1 MWGGRPY
8 FSEVGEF
15 MGMASSTLENQES
28 LVIIPKEK
36 IVQFLNA
43 LKNQNIFQNIP

>member
-1 MWGGRPY
+1 
-8 FSEVGEF
+8 

>member
-1 MWGGRPY
+1 
-8 FSEVGEF
+8 
-15 MGMASSTLENQES
+15 MASSTLENQES

-36 IVQFLNA
+36 IARFLNA